1 MADANFAFL
10 VLFLLPAFLLTV
22 LYFLVRPRPVKI
34 PIKNRHVFITGGS
47 SGIGWHWHT
56 PSRGGGRARLHP
68 RAVVGEAGEGAQ
80 HDPPRHGDRGG
91 GVSGGRAGLRGGEVR
106 GDDAGP
112 IDVLLTACW
121 WRWSWSRWN

>member
-47 SGIGWHWHT
+47 SGIG
-56 PSRGGGRARLHP
+56 
-68 RAVVGEAGEGAQ
+68 EGARVSILARSSEKLEKARNAIRLATGIGVAALAV
-80 HDPPRHGDRGG
+80 DVRDFEAVKCAVTMRAPSTCCSRRVGG
-91 GVSGGRAGLRGGEVR
+91 AG
-106 GDDAGP
+106 AGADG
-112 IDVLLTACW
+112 IK
-121 WRWSWSRWN
+121 NNNN